1 MCLICNNDSK
11 IVVAD
16 KDIVCYK
23 VLRVTSRKRITSL
36 FQQFR
41 YKVGKTYKT
50 GTILKKIH
58 EDGEDVV
65 KKGFHSFPYLRDAI
79 KLKDMNSLRVSNYKV
94 YKCVIPKGTKIIYG
108 KYFIWPSIVSEAI
121 KVVGGL

>member
-23 VLRVTSRKRITSL
+23 VLRVSSRQRIESP

-50 GTILKKIH
+50 GTRLKKIH

-65 KKGFHSFPYLRDAI
+65 KKGFHSFLYPIDAI
-79 KLKDMNSLRVSNYKV
+79 KLKFITSLEVSNYKV

-108 KYFIWPSIVSEAI
+108 KYFVWPSIVSEAI
-121 KVVGGL
+121 KVVEGL